1 MKINKIKINSYGK
14 IKDQEIEFDKNINI
28 VYGKNESGK
37 STILKFITN
46 ILYGISKNKN
56 GREYSDFDKYKPWD
70 SEDFS
75 GKIEYEL
82 DNKEKFEVF
91 RDFRKKN
98 PQVFNEQKEDIS
110 KEFNIDKSKGNEF
123 FYEQTKVDEKL
134 FLSTI
139 VVNQEEVKLEKN
151 EQNILIQKIANLVGT
166 GDDNVSYKRAMDRI
180 NRRQLGEIGTQK
192 SREKPLNILMR
203 ENEELEEERNKLE
216 KYKDSKYEIEE
227 NKNILLEKYS
237 NLEIELNYLNKIK
250 KIYEDEKIENEKIKI
265 KEKIKK
271 ENDEKINLNK
281 NEILKIENENK
292 KIIEKNKNK
301 LNKIEENKNKI
312 KNKLIIFF
320 IILILIN
327 ITQFIF
333 IKNNIIKYIFLLTLP
348 TYLIFSII
356 YLKNKKNKIKI
367 FEKENKNEEE
377 KINKEKNNYL
387 NENKIIEKNNKELEN
402 EINELKNNLNLK
414 INSEI
419 EKIKNNYL
427 EKIENKK
434 IIKENNFDINSKI
447 EKIKNNYLEN
457 IENEKIIEKND
468 LENIKEEIEKIQ
480 KELNNTKIRLHE
492 LDLDREN
499 VEPQIDN
506 LLKLEEK
513 IVNNNEKIVNLKK
526 LDKSMNLAKNI
537 LEKAYEKM
545 KTTVTPKFTKNLS
558 ENINEITNGKYKNVM
573 LKDDNG
579 LIVELD
585 NGNYVEAKRLSV
597 GTIDQLYL
605 SLRLSMTEDLSK
617 EKMPII
623 LDEAFAY
630 YDTQRLENILK
641 YLVNTYPD
649 RQIMI
654 FTCTEREKDVLTK
667 LNIPYNLIHLS

>member
-292 KIIEKNKNK
+292 KILEKNKNK

-447 EKIKNNYLEN
+447 KKIKNNYLEK

-545 KTTVTPKFTKNLS
+545 KNTVTPKFTKNLS
-558 ENINEITNGKYKNVM
+558 ENIDEITKGKYKNVM
-573 LKDDNG
+573 VKDDNG

-605 SLRLSMTEDLSK
+605 SLRLSMTEELSK

-641 YLVNTYPD
+641 YLSKKYNN
-649 RQIMI
+649 RQII
-654 FTCTEREKDVLTK
+654 LLTCTEREKEILDK
-667 LNIPYNLIHLS
+667 LKIKYNLINL